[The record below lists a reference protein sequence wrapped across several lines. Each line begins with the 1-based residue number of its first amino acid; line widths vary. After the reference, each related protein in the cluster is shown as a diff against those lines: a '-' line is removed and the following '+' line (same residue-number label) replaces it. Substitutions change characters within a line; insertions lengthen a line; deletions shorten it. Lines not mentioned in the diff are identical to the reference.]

1 MSLITCKN
9 PGGDN
14 SLELRVKS
22 EELGVGGSSS
32 SGRFGSLF
40 SFILSLALLF
50 GVSSAWA
57 EDWEV
62 RENTALTEDKTV
74 GALIVN
80 SGVTL
85 DLNGY
90 KLTCTSLSGSGTIT
104 SLATG
109 EDLTMSGGNCAKAA
123 PSGDLYRGRVAN
135 LFNNKYSYIQDDE
148 SRILLNN
155 KKNNL
160 PLKIDYDF
168 GEGNAYAVS
177 GYKIWAGTKTRA
189 PKAWTLYGSNESSSF
204 GDPSATGWNK
214 IDERSGEDD
223 WIGANTD
230 NLADLR
236 CYTCFNDTAYRYYR
250 LEITDNNGDSSYLEL
265 VQLEYFNVPP
275 GELHLNVVSG
285 SSTWPSSIKFVGNVK
300 VVKDGVGTL
309 TASGDL
315 NIYEGAFVIKS
326 GAVTV
331 GGVMRIGYTL
341 GKIAAVDVDGGT
353 LTLNYNSDA
362 GSALVVGDTSTG
374 TLTVNGGTVTV
385 VNKDIYIAYNAGSVG
400 TINLNGGT
408 LFTRRIVTKDGASRT
423 LNFNGGTMKAKST
436 VQQNG
441 LIAEGVTVNVGE
453 NGGTI
458 DSGNLSDATSG
469 SRVFVPA
476 DLGQPDDT
484 GSLTLKGG
492 KSINIEGDV
501 NCGVIVELG
510 TTIVASKAILDN
522 GFSIDGR
529 TTLEAKDY
537 DVLVASDLTADDLK
551 NVSLVNCSSGSTV
564 ALDDSESPTKI
575 VVSLAAV
582 TGVGMEDPVL
592 VFPSTTLEQI
602 KYAKFTTRMFG
613 KYVAAEYNALG
624 SVDGYN
630 TKLYYD
636 NEVLKS
642 VVVEFQYLES
652 GTTRVRCV
660 VVEFTE
666 GEDGVYAQALGA
678 RYQAQASLGYVFL
691 EQDKKTWRGESKTV
705 AISIADMDYGVCDI
719 RWEAINSVWALDSD
733 KNWSDFSGFGSVS
746 PDDVV
751 TIWETGSHTLTID
764 DDVAIKSI
772 EFANASGSTMS
783 VSSGKKLTAEEIVG
797 IGNIL
802 NSGTIEK
809 TGNGTATWP
818 FNNASKGVVIVS
830 GGTLKAA
837 SVKTVSGSPYAFVTA
852 ENPNANQLV
861 EVQKGASFDLNGVN
875 DLTTSVRLADG
886 AYLVNSCKD
895 IADDKM
901 QTVQIILTG
910 NATATA
916 TKQFGLLAPGH
927 KETRLDLGSHTLT
940 LNGSSNFWL
949 DNTTINGDGTIMV
962 ESGTLSIVHNDT
974 SGDKCTLVIGEGGR
988 IELADDTMLT
998 VRNFTNRG
1006 DAYYGGTGW
1015 LTVTG
1020 TLTPGSNLKRVA
1032 LNDGAT
1038 VKALATASQKI
1049 LYAFAASGTITI
1061 DASAITAR
1069 QLKESENGIP
1079 VLIVPTVY
1087 KGGTWAVSNPPIS
1100 GCRTKWVDNGD
1111 NTSTLYLCRSRG
1123 TRIIIR

>member
-1 MSLITCKN
+1 M
-9 PGGDN
+9 
-14 SLELRVKS
+14 
-22 EELGVGGSSS
+22 
-32 SGRFGSLF
+32 GRGKRNFSLF
-40 SFILSLALLF
+40 NFHCSLSVLLA
-50 GVSSAWA
+50 GVFALATSSAWA
-57 EDWEV
+57 EDEWTV
-62 RENTALTEDKTV
+62 SENTKLTADVTV
-74 GALIVN
+74 GALTVN

-109 EDLTMSGGNCAKAA
+109 EDLTVSGGICAKAA
-123 PSGDLYRGRVAN
+123 PSGDLYRGTVAN
-135 LFNNKYSYIQDDE
+135 LFKNKYSYIQDGE

-168 GEGNAYAVS
+168 GKGNAYAVS
-177 GYKIWAGTKTRA
+177 GYKIWAGAKTRA

-223 WIGANTD
+223 WIGANTG

-265 VQLEYFNVPP
+265 VQLEYFSVPP

-285 SSTWPSSIKFVGNVK
+285 SSAWPSSIKFVGNVK
-300 VVKDGVGTL
+300 VVKEGEGTL

-353 LTLNYNSDA
+353 LTLNYNSAA
-362 GSALVVGDTSTG
+362 GNAIVVGDTSTG

-408 LFTRRIVTKDGASRT
+408 LFMRRIVTNNGASST
-423 LNFNGGTMKAKST
+423 LNFNGGTMKAKSA
-436 VQQNG
+436 VQQIG

-469 SRVFVPA
+469 GRIFVAA

-492 KSINIEGDV
+492 KTINIEGDV

-529 TTLEAKDY
+529 TTLEDKDY

-564 ALDDSESPTKI
+564 ALDDSENPTKM
-575 VVSLAAV
+575 VVSLVAA
-582 TGVGMEDPVL
+582 TGVGDTPVL

-602 KYAKFTTRMFG
+602 KYSKFTTRMFG
-613 KYVAAEYNALG
+613 KNVAAEYNALG

-678 RYQAQASLGYVFL
+678 RYQAKASLGYVFL
-691 EQDKKTWRGESKTV
+691 EQDKKTWHGDSKTV
-705 AISIADMDYGVCDI
+705 AISVADMDYGVCDI

-751 TIWETGSHTLTID
+751 TIWATGSHTLTID
-764 DDVAIKSI
+764 VDVAIKSI

-802 NSGTIEK
+802 NSGIIEK

-837 SVKTVSGSPYAFVTA
+837 SVKTVSGSPHAFVTA

-886 AYLVNSCKD
+886 AYLVNSGKD

-949 DNTTINGDGTIMV
+949 DNTTINGDGMIMV
-962 ESGTLSIVHNDT
+962 ESGSLSIVRKNT
-974 SGDKCTLVIGEGGR
+974 SGDECTLVIGEGGR

-1006 DAYYGGTGW
+1006 DAWHGGTGW

-1032 LNDGAT
+1032 LSDGAT
-1038 VKALATASQKI
+1038 VKASVTAPQKI
-1049 LYAFAASGTITI
+1049 LFAFAASGTITI
-1061 DASAITAR
+1061 DASAITAQ

-1079 VLIVPTVY
+1079 VLTVPTAN
-1087 KGGTWAVSNPPIS
+1087 KGGTWTVSGAQID
-1100 GCRTKWVDNGD
+1100 GCRAKWVDNGD
-1111 NTSTLYLCRSRG
+1111 NTSTLYLRRSHG

>member
-1 MSLITCKN
+1 MQKIQ
-9 PGGDN
+9 GGGN
-14 SLELRVKS
+14 SLKFRVGS
-22 EELGVGGSSS
+22 EEVRVGGSSS
-32 SGRFGSLF
+32 SGRFGRLL

-50 GVSSAWA
+50 GVRSAWA

-109 EDLTMSGGNCAKAA
+109 EDLTMSGGNCAKAS
-123 PSGDLYRGRVAN
+123 PSAAQSGKVEDLFDNEGQN
-135 LFNNKYSYIQDDE
+135 SYST
-148 SRILLNN
+148 SHRLLLNLGN
-155 KKNNL
+155 TNQQL
-160 PLKIDYDF
+160 PLRVDYDF
-168 GEGNAYAVS
+168 GDGNAKVVNAYR
-177 GYKIWAGTKTRA
+177 IWGAWRERA
-189 PKAWTLYGSNESSSF
+189 PKAWTLYGSNNPDAYNASS
-204 GDPSATGWNK
+204 DDDWEV
-214 IDERSGEDD
+214 IDSNSGEVT
-223 WIGANTD
+223 WSQGSNNITPEGRVYSCINSK
-230 NLADLR
+230 
-236 CYTCFNDTAYRYYR
+236 AYRYYR
-250 LEITDNNGDSSYLEL
+250 LKVTERVGGNNYLEL

-275 GELHLNVVSG
+275 GELHLNVVGG
-285 SSTWPSSIKFVGNVK
+285 SSAWPSSIKFVGNVK
-300 VVKDGVGTL
+300 VVKEGEGTL

-331 GGVMRIGYTL
+331 GGVMRIGYKL

-353 LTLNYNSDA
+353 LTLNYNSAA

-408 LFTRRIVTKDGASRT
+408 LFTRRIVTNNGASRT

-436 VQQNG
+436 VQQIG

-469 SRVFVPA
+469 SRVFVAA

-564 ALDDSESPTKI
+564 ALDDSENPTKI

-582 TGVGMEDPVL
+582 TGVGTEDRVL

-678 RYQAQASLGYVFL
+678 RYQAKASLGYVFL

-764 DDVAIKSI
+764 VDVAIKSI

-783 VSSGKKLTAEEIVG
+783 VSSGKKLTAEEIAG
-797 IGNIL
+797 IGNIV
-802 NSGTIEK
+802 NNGTIVK
-809 TGNGTATWP
+809 TGDGTATWP

-886 AYLVNSCKD
+886 AYLVNSSKD

-949 DNTTINGDGTIMV
+949 DNTTIKGDGTIMV

-974 SGDKCTLVIGEGGR
+974 SGDECTLVIGEGGR

-1020 TLTPGSNLKRVA
+1020 TLTPGSNLKRLA
-1032 LNDGAT
+1032 LNDRAT

-1061 DASAITAR
+1061 DASEITPQ

-1079 VLIVPTVY
+1079 VLIVPTLN
-1087 KGGTWAVSNPPIS
+1087 KGGTWEVSNPQIS

-1111 NTSTLYLCRSRG
+1111 NTSTLYLCRSHG